1 MGNKISHKR
10 YCCRKFR
17 SFKRQATEQ
26 GNAAGD
32 LPVAQKALG
41 AVLQSSLPKEKSQDN
56 ATRTQNEDIEN
67 EIASSLEYL
76 QKSVEQIAVQTTE
89 LQDLDEIQPYTEET
103 ETKPATMVSPDI
115 VCAPAEGRAAMPQP
129 ASGDVG
135 ITKPDVHLQAAVETE
150 ARDVK
155 DVVTAQAPVEG
166 NSVVRKRPRGKM
178 CKPSPLCR
186 WLKKLK
192 SSA

>member
-1 MGNKISHKR
+1 MGNKISRKR
-10 YCCRKFR
+10 YCCRKSK

-26 GNAAGD
+26 GNTEGD

-76 QKSVEQIAVQTTE
+76 QKSVEQIAVQTAE
-89 LQDLDEIQPYTEET
+89 LQDLGEIQPYTEET
-103 ETKPATMVSPDI
+103 ETKPATMVSPDT

-135 ITKPDVHLQAAVETE
+135 VTKPDVHLQAAVETG

-155 DVVTAQAPVEG
+155 DVVTAQAPAEG
-166 NSVVRKRPRGKM
+166 NLVRKRPRGKM